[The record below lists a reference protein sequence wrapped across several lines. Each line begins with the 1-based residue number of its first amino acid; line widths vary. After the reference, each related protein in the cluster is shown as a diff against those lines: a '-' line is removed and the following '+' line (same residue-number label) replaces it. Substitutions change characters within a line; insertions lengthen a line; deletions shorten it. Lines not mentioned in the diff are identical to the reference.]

1 MKGNWLSTLGLA
13 LRAGKLIT
21 GEEQVVKAI
30 QSGQAKLVI
39 VAADASDGTL
49 KKMKDKTSFYKV
61 PLKITSDRSAL
72 GQAIGKG
79 ERVSLAVMDQGFASS
94 IRNRIE
100 NSVSDRQ

>member
-1 MKGNWLSTLGLA
+1 MKSNWMSTLGLA

-21 GEEQVVKAI
+21 GEEQVIKAI

-39 VAADASDGTL
+39 VAADASEGTL
-49 KKMKDKTSFYKV
+49 KKMRDKTSFYNI
-61 PLKITSDRSAL
+61 PLAVLADRSAL

-94 IRNRIE
+94 IQKRMDI
-100 NSVSDRQ
+100 SVSEGQ